1 MHAGKLEFLPL
12 KWAICERFRDYLLHA
27 PSFVVYTDNNPL
39 TYVLTTA
46 KLNASGQRWV
56 AELAD
61 FNFTIKYRPGKT
73 NADADGLS
81 RMPIDFKDYMSH
93 CTQSISQDVVTATQ
107 QGILVQQLEQTP
119 IFSAISFDT
128 PQQQTGAE

>member
-1 MHAGKLEFLPL
+1 MHH
-12 KWAICERFRDYLLHA
+12 LLWFI
-27 PSFVVYTDNNPL
+27 PTII

-46 KLNASGQRWV
+46 RLNASGQRWV

-81 RMPIDFKDYMSH
+81 RKCIGFEDYMSRYIQ
-93 CTQSISQDVVTATQ
+93 TVSQDAVAASQ
-107 QGILVQQLEQTP
+107 QCILVQQTEQAP
-119 IFSAISFDT
+119 VQCCFI
-128 PQQQTGAE
+128 